1 MIILQIPA
9 ERLKA
14 EGENENEGANRNE
27 HPTTN
32 VERGRVLVGSYC
44 VSRRFAAVQHRG
56 NRQTRSAWS
65 ASGLPALW
73 IGPYRGA
80 RLRDGLHMESGA
92 EARALHTLRASP
104 GPLS

>member
-1 MIILQIPA
+1 MKTKEPTETNIQ
-9 ERLKA
+9 
-14 EGENENEGANRNE
+14 

-104 GPLS
+104 GPLPWLSPQQTWL